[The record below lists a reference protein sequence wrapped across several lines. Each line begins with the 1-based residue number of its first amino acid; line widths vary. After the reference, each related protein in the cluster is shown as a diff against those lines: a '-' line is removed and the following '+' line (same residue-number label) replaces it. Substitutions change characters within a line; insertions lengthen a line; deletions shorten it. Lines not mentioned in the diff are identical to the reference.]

1 MLDSVN
7 KVKESKTV
15 MFDLEHINLLVDWS
29 FIGNLKVRTRALFVN
44 QKK

>member
-15 MFDLEHINLLVDWS
+15 MFDIEHNLLVEWS
-29 FIGNLKVRTRALFVN
+29 FTGNLKVRTRALFVN